1 MLSAHTTAM
10 LLTLGVV
17 AITVTLHYEG
27 LNALNN
33 ALPRWRHVPA
43 RLRMLVLIA
52 LLLVLHLVEI
62 GIFGLG
68 IHMATHFPSLGG
80 ISGGHPA
87 LSLMDA
93 VYLSATTY
101 STLGYGDLVPHGA
114 IRILVGVESV
124 VGLLMITWS
133 ASFTY
138 LEMQRYW
145 TPR

>member
-1 MLSAHTTAM
+1 M

-17 AITVTLHYEG
+17 ALTVTLHYEG
-27 LNALNN
+27 LNTLNN

-52 LLLVLHLVEI
+52 LLLTLHLIEI

-68 IHMATHFPSLGG
+68 IHIATQFPLLGG
-80 ISGGHPA
+80 ISGGQV
-87 LSLMDA
+87 SLNWVDA
-93 VYLSATTY
+93 MYLSATTY
-101 STLGYGDLVPHGA
+101 STLGYGDLIPHGA

>member
-1 MLSAHTTAM
+1 MSAYTTAM
-10 LLTLGVV
+10 LLTMGLV
-17 AITVTLHYEG
+17 AATVTLHYEVLTS
-27 LNALNN
+27 LNR
-33 ALPRWRHVPA
+33 ALPRWRHIPG
-43 RLRMLVLIA
+43 RLRMLVLIS
-52 LLLVLHLVEI
+52 LLLLLHLIEI
-62 GIFGLG
+62 GLFGLG
-68 IHMATHFPSLGG
+68 IHVAASFPALGG
-80 ISGGHPA
+80 ITGSHEH
-87 LSLMDA
+87 LQLFDA